1 MKKLIN
7 WISDQMKNKETCS
20 KAAGDLCS
28 DDVRQCRKD
37 IEPAI
42 SEATSRDSSSPDK
55 SGGLILLN
63 KPPGITSFKGLNVLK
78 KELGTGKVGHTGT
91 LDKFADGLIVALYG
105 KMTKLVPEFTGMDK
119 EYIAEIQFGKET
131 DTLDPEGVVVATAE
145 PPLLSTIESE
155 IPHFTGIIKQ
165 TPPQYSAIHIN
176 GKRAYELVRSG
187 KEVVMPTREIE
198 IYMFEVLSFSN
209 SLLIARI
216 RCSKG
221 TYIRSLA
228 RDLAIKCGSR
238 AHLTALK
245 RIEVGPFSLND
256 ALSPETFDARLHTY
270 DPWEIFDYLPLVDKV
285 QIDDSYIS
293 DIKMGREGVLGII
306 GKNFQSQREY
316 ALFDSTRNM
325 VALVVKKD
333 ERISYRFVC

>member
-1 MKKLIN
+1 MNNI
-7 WISDQMKNKETCS
+7 ETCS
-20 KAAGDLCS
+20 EAAGALCS
-28 DDVRQCRKD
+28 NDVKSV
-37 IEPAI
+37 I
-42 SEATSRDSSSPDK
+42 SESTPRVSSPLNN

-78 KELGTGKVGHTGT
+78 KGLGTGKVGHTGT

-119 EYIAEIQFGKET
+119 EYIAEIQFGVET

-145 PPLLSTIESE
+145 PPLLNTIESE
-155 IPHFTGIIKQ
+155 ILHFTGKIKQ

-187 KEVVMPTREIE
+187 KKVEMPSRNIE
-198 IYMFEVLSFSN
+198 IYLFEIISFSD

-245 RIEVGPFSLND
+245 RTEVGPFSLNH
-256 ALSPETFDARLHTY
+256 ALSPEDFDAKLHTY
-270 DPWEIFDYLPLVDKV
+270 DPWEIFDHLPLVDKV

-293 DIKMGREGVLGII
+293 DIKMGREGVLGVI
-306 GKNFQSQREY
+306 GKDFKSQREY
-316 ALFDSTRNM
+316 ALFDSTRNL